1 MIRNS
6 LSCVPFETHA
16 NVSVLSAHG
25 SLRTASASRW
35 LDACAGM
42 TTAKR
47 ARTSN
52 APDTRRMGESRMISP
67 LVPYCVLVALEV
79 LTSTLALC
87 NWTYGGRGVRV
98 AGAGFMMLSD
108 ADAVATIAVKDLNVA
123 KKF

>member
-6 LSCVPFETHA
+6 LSCVPFETQA

-42 TTAKR
+42 AAAKR

-52 APDTRRMGESRMISP
+52 APDTRRRGESRMISP
-67 LVPYCVLVALEV
+67 LVLYCVLVALEV
-79 LTSTLALC
+79 FTSTQR
-87 NWTYGGRGVRV
+87 NRRWTYAAAARVLHGRN
-98 AGAGFMMLSD
+98 S
-108 ADAVATIAVKDLNVA
+108 
-123 KKF
+123 